1 MSKSSVYRRRR
12 KKGIL
17 YRIGRI
23 LMPIIITIAGLLLL
37 CLVVI
42 FILEKGP
49 SETAKTIF
57 VHAVNETSR
66 MGFVSRIF
74 LPDDEVDRIMATGGM
89 LELADGQTNDT
100 DLIHTE
106 DIQEEEK
113 ASITFEEVQGSSFK
127 GYLLTIRDPSR
138 VFCGTVPEF
147 GHFDGMTVMEMIE
160 TYNSSHEDDPVIA
173 GVNGG
178 DFVDLGTNN
187 SYTAQPLGAIIS
199 GGEVLMAEYGYEETY
214 HLVGLTYENKLV
226 MGNFTIQ
233 EALDMGIR
241 DAIYCVH
248 NTGPFLVMD
257 GKPLIEDVPG
267 GTTYGTGKNPRTA
280 IGQKADGSILLFVC
294 DGRKPDTL
302 GATFEDL
309 AMFMK
314 ELGAVNAAAMDGGS
328 SSQLVYE
335 GEVKNHPYSLVPR
348 KCPTA
353 WFVR

>member
-1 MSKSSVYRRRR
+1 MRNNSVYRRRR
-12 KKGIL
+12 KKGIVN
-17 YRIGRI
+17 RIGRI
-23 LMPIIITIAGLLLL
+23 LLPVGITIAGLLVL

-42 FILEKGP
+42 FILERGP
-49 SETAKTIF
+49 SETAKSIF

-74 LPDDEVDRIMATGGM
+74 LPDEEVDRIMTIGGM
-89 LELADGQTNDT
+89 KELADGQTNDT
-100 DLIHTE
+100 DLIHTD

-113 ASITFEEVQGSSFK
+113 AEITFEEVKGSSFK

-147 GHFDGMTVMEMIE
+147 GKFDGMTVAEMID
-160 TYNSSHEDDPVIA
+160 TYNSTHEGDPVIA

-178 DFVDLGTNN
+178 DFIDLGTNN
-187 SYTAQPLGAIIS
+187 SFTAQPLGAVIS
-199 GGEVLMAEYGYEETY
+199 EGEVVLAEYGYEEVY
-214 HLVGLTYENKLV
+214 HLVGLTNENKLV
-226 MGNFTIQ
+226 MGNFTIN
-233 EALDMGIR
+233 EALEMGIR

-248 NTGPFLVMD
+248 DTGPFLVMD
-257 GKPLIEDVPG
+257 GKTLIEDVPG
-267 GTTYGTGKNPRTA
+267 GTTYGSGKNPRTA
-280 IGQKADGSILLFVC
+280 IGQKEDGSILLFVC
-294 DGRKPDTL
+294 DGRKPDTV

-328 SSQLVYE
+328 SSQMIYE